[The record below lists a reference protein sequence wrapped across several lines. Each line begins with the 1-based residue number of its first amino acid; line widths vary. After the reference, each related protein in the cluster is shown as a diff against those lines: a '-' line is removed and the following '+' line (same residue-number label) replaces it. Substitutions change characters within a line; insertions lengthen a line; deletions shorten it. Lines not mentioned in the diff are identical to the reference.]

1 MDEKTI
7 RQNRKTE
14 HIKLA
19 LNSFSSLN
27 SDFDELSF
35 IHQSLPEAGIED
47 IQLQTRIGSLMLDYP
62 IFINAMT
69 GGSEHSGEINAS
81 LAEAARETGIAM
93 AVGSQHAGIRNEE
106 LAHTFKVVR
115 KKNPNGLVF
124 ANVGADVPMDYALI
138 AIDML
143 GADALQVHLNVP
155 QELVMP
161 EGERNFTNILTKL
174 EKMSAKLQVPVIVK
188 ETGFG
193 MSMET
198 LLQLRDAG
206 IQYVDLGGRGGTNFI
221 QIENERRRKH
231 DYDYLKEWGQST
243 VISLLEAQSVL
254 GELTI
259 IASGGIRNP
268 LDAVKCFS
276 LGATAAGI
284 AGPFLKILHD
294 QGLPGLIEE
303 LETWKEHLKM
313 LLLLQ
318 GAKSISNLQSFPI
331 IARGHVREWCEA
343 RGVDCNGLGRRQP
356 FS

>member
-1 MDEKTI
+1 MDTI
-7 RQNRKTE
+7 RQNRKAE
-14 HIKLA
+14 HINLA
-19 LNSFSSLN
+19 LTSPFSLS

-35 IHQSLPEAGIED
+35 IHRSLPEMKMED
-47 IQLQTRIGSLMLDYP
+47 IQLQTNIGPLTLDYP

-69 GGSEHSGEINAS
+69 GGSEKSAVINAS

-93 AVGSQHAGIRNEE
+93 AVGSQHAAIRNED

-115 KKNPNGLVF
+115 EKNPHGLVF
-124 ANVGADVPMDYALI
+124 ANIGADAPLDYALT

-143 GADALQVHLNVP
+143 EADALQVHLNVP

-161 EGERNFTNILTKL
+161 EGERNFTNILARL
-174 EKMSAKLQVPVIVK
+174 EKLSVKLQVPVIVK

-193 MSMET
+193 MSSET
-198 LLQLRDAG
+198 LRQLHSAG
-206 IQYVDLGGRGGTNFI
+206 IQYVDLGGKGGTNFI
-221 QIENERRRKH
+221 HIENERRSKR
-231 DYDYLKEWGQST
+231 DFAYLKDWGQST

-268 LDAVKCFS
+268 LDAVKSFS
-276 LGATAAGI
+276 FGASAAGI

-294 QGLPGLIEE
+294 EGINGLITE
-303 LETWKEHLKM
+303 LEVWKEHLKM

-318 GAKSISNLQSFPI
+318 GAKSIPNLQHCPM
-331 IARGHVREWCEA
+331 IAGGKVREWCEA
-343 RGVDCNGLGRRQP
+343 RGLDWQSLAKRKP
-356 FS
+356 